1 MANSP
6 QAKKRV
12 RQNERRAVTNRARI
26 SRIRTFVKK
35 VEEAIEAGD
44 QEAASAAF
52 KAAEPE
58 LMRGAGKGV
67 LHKRTA
73 ARKVSRLAGR
83 IRSMT
88 G

>member
-12 RQNERRAVTNRARI
+12 RQNERRAATNRARV

-35 VEEAIEAGD
+35 VEEAIEASD

-83 IRSMT
+83 IRSMAN
-88 G
+88 